1 MPNEINAAKRTG
13 FLTRLRK
20 DERGN
25 TLAMFAAAIFP
36 MAGLVGGAVDMG
48 RVYSV
53 KTRLQ
58 AACDAGSLAGRKV
71 MGNGKWDVDANTA
84 TDDAPLIA
92 ARQMFD
98 ANYASDYLGTT
109 DRTRAFT
116 ESNGSVSGTASANVP
131 MTLLRLLGQG
141 TRNVAVTCNSMM
153 KIPNT
158 DVMFVLDVTGSMNCD
173 ITSTTCTNNGGVEM
187 TNSKMRGLR
196 LATRCFYE
204 ALARQNIPMVGT
216 VDPAPTASCNQTT
229 APVGDLSNLTQLRF
243 GFVPFSS
250 QVNIGYSGA
259 DDVGF
264 SMPVNYMKDNQ
275 NFYSRKANTTDQWT
289 WDIDSSSISDPT
301 GNGTPATMDN
311 SYYAL
316 STYSSTMISTGSS
329 GGNITTTTPT
339 SGSYARRPTTSGT
352 AAQKE
357 DQCNKFNKLTATG
370 GTAGT
375 GSASYLVG
383 IKYSEGT
390 WSSTVET
397 QTPAAPVYGTHNT
410 ATVTRTQTKPVTVIG
425 YWYDWDSS
433 NSRCQ
438 LYQSTKTY
446 DKTRSATSS
455 NLPIAWTKYKVVS
468 SWSYGQYSWPVS
480 KLKKV
485 SPTTGTTPFESSL
498 SLPIGDDVLG
508 LNKSGSSSST
518 NLTVLTD
525 VDVPWNGCIE
535 EQQTFKST
543 DSDPSDDYKPTIPA
557 AAFDMDLGKIP
568 STTNEATRWG
578 FMLPDAVWTKSGSQ
592 PADTCPTE
600 SRPLETYSGTTG
612 ATAFSNYIGSLIPT
626 GSTYHDI
633 GLMWGGRLINPNGVL
648 ANTGSVTNTDD
659 IQRHLIFM
667 TDGITQN
674 LASNYTPYG
683 VESVDHRRSDATDSA
698 TLEAITNAKTE
709 ALCAQIKNLG
719 NDGVTVWVVYYGAL
733 NATDPTYLRLQACA
747 TSTEHFFLATS
758 TSDLLDSFNDIANAI
773 SELKLTS

>member
-1 MPNEINAAKRTG
+1 MPNEINAAKRIG

-48 RVYSV
+48 RVYAV

-71 MGNGKWDVDANTA
+71 MGNGKWNVDNNTA

-109 DRTRAFT
+109 DRTRGFT
-116 ESNGSVSGTASANVP
+116 ESSGTVTGTASANVP

-158 DVMFVLDVTGSMNCD
+158 DVMFVLDVTGSMND
-173 ITSTTCTNNGGVEM
+173 RIQSGDALN
-187 TNSKMRGLR
+187 KMDSLR

-216 VDPAPTASCNQTT
+216 VDPAPTASCNQTA

-250 QVNIGYSGA
+250 QINIGYSGA

-275 NFYSRKANTTDQWT
+275 TFYSRKANTTDQWT

-301 GNGTPATMDN
+301 GNGTPATMDS

-316 STYSSTMISTGSS
+316 STYSGSFTSTGST

-339 SGSYARRPTTSGT
+339 GGSYARRPSTSGT

-357 DQCNKFNKLTATG
+357 DQCNKFNKMTSTGSTAS
-370 GTAGT
+370 T
-375 GSASYLVG
+375 GSASYLTG
-383 IKYSEGT
+383 IKVSEGA
-390 WSSTVET
+390 WSATVET
-397 QTPAAPVYGTHNT
+397 QNPAAPVYGTHNI
-410 ATVTRTQTKPVTVIG
+410 ATVTKTQTKTVTVVG
-425 YWYDWDSS
+425 YWYDWDSG

-438 LYQSTKTY
+438 LYQSSKSY
-446 DKTRSATSS
+446 NKTRSATAS
-455 NLPIAWTKYKVVS
+455 NLPIDWTQYKVVN

-480 KLKKV
+480 KLKKTSRV
-485 SPTTGTTPFESSL
+485 AGTSPFESSL
-498 SLPIGDDVLG
+498 SLPLGDEEKT
-508 LNKSGSSSST
+508 LNKSGSSSSSD
-518 NLTVLTD
+518 LDVLVD
-525 VDVPWNGCIE
+525 VDIPWNGCIE
-535 EQQTFKST
+535 EQQTFKNT
-543 DSDPSDDYKPTIPA
+543 DGNPSDDWGTIPSTA
-557 AAFDMDLGKIP
+557 YDMDLGKIP
-568 STTNEATRWG
+568 STTDEATRWG
-578 FMLPDAVWTKSGSQ
+578 FMLPDAVWTSTNSQ
-592 PADTCPTE
+592 PGDTCPTE

-612 ATAFSNYIGSLIPT
+612 ATAFSNYIGSLMPV

-648 ANTGSVTNTDD
+648 ANTGAVTNTDD

-674 LASNYTPYG
+674 TASNYTPYG
-683 VESVDHRRSDATDSA
+683 VETVDHRRTNATASA
-698 TLEAITNAKTE
+698 TLEAITNAKTT

-719 NDGVTVWVVYYGAL
+719 NQGVTVWVVYYGVLAE
-733 NATDPTYLRLQACA
+733 TDPTYLRLRACA
-747 TSTEHFFLATS
+747 TSTNHFFLASS
-758 TSDLLDSFNDIANAI
+758 TSDLLDSFNDIADAI

>member
-71 MGNGKWDVDANTA
+71 MGNGKWNVDNNTA

-109 DRTRAFT
+109 DRTRGFT
-116 ESNGSVSGTASANVP
+116 ESNGTVTGTASANVP

-158 DVMFVLDVTGSMNCD
+158 DVMFVLDVTGSMNCS
-173 ITSTTCTNNGGVEM
+173 IAATNCTNNNGVEM
-187 TNSKMRGLR
+187 ADAKMKGLR

-204 ALARQNIPMVGT
+204 ALARQNIPTPSGGS
-216 VDPAPTASCNQTT
+216 DPAPTASCNQTA

-259 DDVGF
+259 NDVGF
-264 SMPVNYMKDNQ
+264 SMPANYMKDNQ
-275 NFYSRKANTTDQWT
+275 TFYSRKANTTNQWT
-289 WDIDSSSISDPT
+289 WDIDSSSLSDPT
-301 GNGTPATMDN
+301 GNGTPATMDS

-316 STYSSTMISTGSS
+316 STYSGSFTSLGRS

-339 SGSYARRPTTSGT
+339 GGSYARRPSTSGT
-352 AAQKE
+352 DAQKA
-357 DQCNKFNKLTATG
+357 DQCDKFNKMTSSGSMAT
-370 GTAGT
+370 T
-375 GSASYLVG
+375 GSASYLTG
-383 IKYSEGT
+383 IKVSEGN
-390 WSSTVET
+390 WSTTVET
-397 QTPAAPVYGTHNT
+397 QNPAAPVYGTHNT
-410 ATVTRTQTKPVTVIG
+410 ATVTKTQTKTVTVVG
-425 YWYDWDSS
+425 YWYDWDGA
-433 NSRCQ
+433 RCQ
-438 LYQSTKTY
+438 LYQSSKSY
-446 DKTRSATSS
+446 NKTRSATAS
-455 NLPIAWTKYKVVS
+455 NLPIDWTQYKVVS
-468 SWSYGQYSWPVS
+468 SWSYGQFSWPVS

-485 SPTTGTTPFESSL
+485 SPATGTTPFESSL
-498 SLPIGDDVLG
+498 SLPLGDDVLT

-518 NLTVLTD
+518 DLTVLTD
-525 VDVPWNGCIE
+525 VDIPWNGCIE
-535 EQQTFKST
+535 EQQTFKNT
-543 DSDPSDDYKPTIPA
+543 DGDGSDDWGTIPA
-557 AAFDMDLGKIP
+557 SAYDMDLGKIP
-568 STTNEATRWG
+568 STTDEATRWG
-578 FMLPDAVWTKSGSQ
+578 FMLPDAVWTKAGSQ
-592 PADTCPTE
+592 PGDTCPTE
-600 SRPLETYSGTTG
+600 SRPLNTYGGTTG
-612 ATAFSNYIGSLIPT
+612 ATAFSNYIESLIPT

-633 GLMWGGRLINPNGVL
+633 GLMWGGRLINPNGAF
-648 ANTGSVTNTDD
+648 ANTGSVTNSDD

-674 LASNYTPYG
+674 LAANYTPYG
-683 VESVDHRRSDATDSA
+683 VESVDHRRTDSVDSA
-698 TLEAITNAKTE
+698 KLEAITNAKTS

-719 NDGVTVWVVYYGAL
+719 NNGVTVWVVYYGVL
-733 NATDPTYLRLQACA
+733 NTTDPTYLRLQACA
-747 TSTEHFFLATS
+747 SSTEHFFLATS